1 VHSAEEAKPAAEVES
16 DANLR
21 VLKLEAGFGPD
32 EPIVRNDPDVVEY
45 YKLVDQHA
53 NAGLFRE
60 KEMDVNA
67 EFAAKEREEIEAD
80 RAEDAYYATLAFNR
94 RVGEAAT
101 LLAATNPERPGAAAK
116 ILADLESR
124 DAKAAAALTDLVA
137 RVGESARAGGG
148 GKETVLRTLADVSPT
163 AFSSAAEKAT
173 AIAGVY
179 DALAKHSKARSLESK
194 RMA

>member
-1 VHSAEEAKPAAEVES
+1 MHSAEENKSAAEVES

-45 YKLVDQHA
+45 YKLVNQHA

-101 LLAATNPERPGAAAK
+101 LLAATNPDRPGAAAK
-116 ILADLESR
+116 ILSDLEAR

-137 RVGESARAGGG
+137 RVGESARGGA
-148 GKETVLRTLADVSPT
+148 GKEAVLRTLADVSPT
-163 AFSSAAEKAT
+163 AFSSSGEKAT
-173 AIAGVY
+173 AVAGVF

-194 RMA
+194 RLA